1 MAENEC
7 TQPSEETV
15 TLVKNG
21 DEIVMDKQTYE
32 EGVSSGKLKVTEGS
46 DGKKHLLERM
56 NG

>member
-1 MAENEC
+1 MTESEC
-7 TQPSEETV
+7 TKPSETV

-21 DEIVMDKQTYE
+21 NEIVMNKQEYE

-46 DGKKHLLERM
+46 DGKKHILERM

>member
-1 MAENEC
+1 MADNEC
-7 TQPSEETV
+7 TQPPETV

-21 DEIVMDKQTYE
+21 DEIVMDKKSYE
-32 EGVSSGKLKVTEGS
+32 EGVSSGKLKVTEGN

>member
-1 MAENEC
+1 MVESEC
-7 TQPSEETV
+7 TKPSETV

-21 DEIVMDKQTYE
+21 NEIVMDKQEYE